1 MLIQVG
7 SRECLLDDATRL
19 ASCLASAEVAVHL
32 DVWPGM
38 IHVFQTMSDQ
48 LEEARRALDQI
59 SAFLL
64 RHLGEDV
71 P

>member
-1 MLIQVG
+1 
-7 SRECLLDDATRL
+7 
-19 ASCLASAEVAVHL
+19 
-32 DVWPGM
+32 
-38 IHVFQTMSDQ
+38 MSDQ

-71 P
+71 T